1 MSLRAGLHTKKK
13 RPHQKNKLTKLISF
27 IFRTPSST
35 SSHDLPLVYNRT
47 FNSATKFARDLNGWK
62 TGSATKLYKMFAGAV
77 SFNGNVQSWQ
87 TSIVTSLSNVFSGST
102 AFQGNGLAHWDT
114 SRVTTFTEAG
124 IKEEATT
131 FFEAG
136 ITTCN
141 KRKLADV
148 WSTESKSIDSRL
160 CMAWQTEMI
169 PD

>member
-114 SRVTTFTEAG
+114 SRVTTFN
-124 IKEEATT
+124 KEL

-160 CMAWQTEMI
+160 CMAWQTEIEMI